1 MLVVVGKVP
10 HCDSTHNTVHWKHL
24 VAHTLSMCTLWPLYP
39 HSVRGTQGRSAGE
52 KKKSLQHHTPQSID
66 AIRQTLK
73 AMDVIFKK
81 KYAIY
86 YIGVISRVSTELSV
100 YWY

>member
-1 MLVVVGKVP
+1 MEALSGTHIVHVYTLATIPTQRYTGKV
-10 HCDSTHNTVHWKHL
+10 SWRK
-24 VAHTLSMCTLWPLYP
+24 
-39 HSVRGTQGRSAGE
+39 